1 MRALRSHGKYRE
13 EQTMQVTI
21 YHNPDCGTSRN
32 ALAAIRAAGHEP
44 RIIEYLKTPPTREEL
59 KNLIARMN
67 LAVRDVV
74 RKKEPLF
81 RELRLDERDVG
92 EAELLDAMIENPI
105 LINRPIVV
113 TQQAVRLCRP
123 SALVK
128 ELLADRALQS

>member
-1 MRALRSHGKYRE
+1 
-13 EQTMQVTI
+13 MQVTI

-105 LINRPIVV
+105 HINRPIVV

>member
-1 MRALRSHGKYRE
+1 
-13 EQTMQVTI
+13 MQVTI
-21 YHNPDCGTSRN
+21 YHNPNCGTSRN

-44 RIIEYLKTPPTREEL
+44 RIVEYLKTPPTREEL
-59 KNLIARMN
+59 KDLIARMN

-92 EAELLDAMIENPI
+92 EDELLDAMIENPI

-113 TQQAVRLCRP
+113 TERAARLCRP
-123 SALVK
+123 SEIVK
-128 ELLADRALQS
+128 ELLASGAAQA